1 LKKYIVLGVIFF
13 SVCLLIGF
21 YFLSNNS
28 KEDTDDV
35 IMKIAIYPTSVLD
48 ETYLFVLKRS
58 EIIEVSLGVRKY
70 QTIDSD
76 FFMKE
81 VIDTKKKKLTFE
93 ESEALLDV
101 LDRIAEKRDTSKKKI
116 VMDGWDVSIYY
127 KEKMIDLNYTG
138 NEYVFRYIN

>member
-1 LKKYIVLGVIFF
+1 MKKYIVLGVIFF

>member
-1 LKKYIVLGVIFF
+1 
-13 SVCLLIGF
+13 
-21 YFLSNNS
+21 
-28 KEDTDDV
+28 
-35 IMKIAIYPTSVLD
+35 MKIAIYPTSVLD

>member
-1 LKKYIVLGVIFF
+1 LGVIFF